1 MTNRYILLNKKPIM
15 CKVKEDYFTDGKV
28 ETLPVSFVLF
38 EDGEVKGIIHKT
50 GLGLG
55 AAVIIEQHN
64 IKGYFIKIECITPL
78 KKELDHKCG
87 FGISQ

>member
-1 MTNRYILLNKKPIM
+1 MERKYILLNEKPIM
-15 CKVKEDYFTDGKV
+15 CRVKEEYFTDGKV
-28 ETLPVSFVLF
+28 EILPVSFVLF

-78 KKELDHKCG
+78 KKELDHKTS
-87 FGISQ
+87 FSVFQ